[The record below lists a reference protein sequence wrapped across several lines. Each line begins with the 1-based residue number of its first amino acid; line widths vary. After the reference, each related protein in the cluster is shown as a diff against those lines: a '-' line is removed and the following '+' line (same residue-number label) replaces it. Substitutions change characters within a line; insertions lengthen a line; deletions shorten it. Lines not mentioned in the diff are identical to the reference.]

1 MLIWTLIVFSQNI
14 HRFLKNTIR
23 NYKME
28 GFTTASNIQT
38 KSEFQDL
45 IKLQDDSYL
54 DQRVEELIV
63 KKVSTVDEKE
73 TINQELFE

>member
-1 MLIWTLIVFSQNI
+1 
-14 HRFLKNTIR
+14 
-23 NYKME
+23 ME

-38 KSEFQDL
+38 KSELQDL